1 MKNRLI
7 VLIALLLTVPIVA
20 QEMIQPDPILSAMH
34 SISSHDLIEYVK
46 IQCDEKYAG
55 RLTGTAGYQECAEWL
70 ASMFRDWGLTPVGEN
85 GTWFQWFDIPY
96 ILVYPDCGVSLHLKQ
111 GKEGTILKNYKY
123 VSEYM
128 PGSTSGSGEVTAEVI
143 YAGYGITA
151 TEIGYDD
158 YAGIDVNGKII
169 LIEPEAPVSPGAG
182 AEKFTPWF
190 EHSFHQTKLKNAV
203 KHGAVGML
211 YNYGPIANP
220 NNAYNKDFV
229 YVHIGSEAVNDI
241 LTGTGRSHDEV
252 IASVRENLRPSSFNT
267 GKTVTI
273 KMTTEHF
280 PDGRG
285 SNILG
290 LLKGIDPVLSN
301 EVIIIGAHLD
311 HLGRCYEIIPGAND
325 NASAV
330 AVMMGVAKALTENNI
345 KLKRSV
351 LFLSFGAEEQG
362 IIGSKAYLENP
373 AFPLEKSILLNMDG
387 VGIGHAIN
395 ANAGSN
401 FPELWKFVEEANGKY
416 IHRQLSTNHFSN
428 LGRPRLDAAR
438 FLSAGVPS
446 LSFATYGSANN
457 YHLPGDNIDII
468 KPEIMEDMARLL
480 FMTVVNMGN
489 FEGALRVK

>member
-1 MKNRLI
+1 MKNKLI
-7 VLIALLLTVPIVA
+7 VFLALLLTVGTYA
-20 QEMIQPDPILSAMH
+20 QERMQPDHVLSAMH

-70 ASMFRDWGLTPVGEN
+70 ASMFRDWGLTPAGEK

-96 ILVYPDCGVSLHLKQ
+96 TLVYPDCGVSLHLKQ

-128 PGSTSGSGEVTAEVI
+128 PGSTSGSGEVTAEVV

-158 YAGIDVNGKII
+158 YAGIDVRGKII

-241 LTGTGRSHDEV
+241 FTGTGRSHDEV
-252 IASVRENLRPSSFNT
+252 IASVRENLKPSSFNT

-285 SNILG
+285 SNIIG

-330 AVMMGVAKALTENNI
+330 AVMMGVAKALTESNI